1 MTTKLINGD
10 CIEEM
15 KKLEDNSID
24 LLFTDL
30 PYGQTSCKWDCKID
44 LANFWKEINRICK
57 INCPMFFCCTTKFGS
72 CLINSNPKNFRYD
85 YVWSKSRKSGFLNS
99 GKMPLRSH
107 EMVYVFYRKQPVYN
121 VKQYH
126 KHKFLKEE
134 KPYCKVPTIYNDVKH
149 EENRKISGY
158 EPALPDSVIKDMP
171 DMTTTCWGK
180 NKKKD
185 YGKFYLKQGLT
196 TCYDPPLPNTIIT
209 ESKSQISSEKKAGI
223 NNLYGDMKGGTIG
236 NIHGTNY
243 EPPLPDSVITET
255 RNDDGCE
262 SMYGNEKGKKDR
274 YIVNGKLRDSEPRYE
289 PPLPNSL
296 IKQEVKEKIYNFVLR
311 DNFGC
316 DTNLY
321 EPPMPDSILT
331 FKNQGKLHQTQKPTE
346 LIDFFIKYYSNPG
359 DTILDPTCGSGSTG
373 VSCKNLARNFI
384 GMELDEKIFK
394 VAEERIN
401 KKY

>member
-30 PYGQTSCKWDCKID
+30 PYGQTSCKWDCKIN
-44 LANFWKEINRICK
+44 LVEFWREINRICK
-57 INCPMFFCCTTKFGS
+57 INCPMFFCCTTKFGN

-121 VKQYH
+121 VKQFH

-134 KPYCKVPTIYNDVKH
+134 KP
-149 EENRKISGY
+149 
-158 EPALPDSVIKDMP
+158 KD
-171 DMTTTCWGK
+171 
-180 NKKKD
+180 
-185 YGKFYLKQGLT
+185 
-196 TCYDPPLPNTIIT
+196 LPNTIIT
-209 ESKSQISSEKKAGI
+209 E
-223 NNLYGDMKGGTIG
+223 
-236 NIHGTNY
+236 
-243 EPPLPDSVITET
+243 T
-255 RNDDGCE
+255 RKDDGCE

-274 YIVNGKLRDSEPRYE
+274 YIVNGKLRDAEPRYE
-289 PPLPNSL
+289 PPLPDSVIRDTSNYKNDSDFYGQVHRPDFMRKKNESCYTPPL
-296 IKQEVKEKIYNFVLR
+296 PDTIIKEDIKEEIYNFVLR

-321 EPPMPDSILT
+321 EPPMPNSILT
-331 FKNQGKLHQTQKPTE
+331 FKNQGRLHQCQKSTD
-346 LIDFFIKYYSNPG
+346 LISFFIKYYSNEG
-359 DTILDPTCGSGSTG
+359 DTILDPTMGSGSTG
-373 VSCKNLARNFI
+373 ISSKNLARNFI
-384 GMELDEKIFK
+384 GIELDEKIYQ

-401 KKY
+401 KLF